1 MRRAGADAWQD
12 EGELFSGDPC
22 TAMQPTTAAFCRPSH
37 LITPGL
43 AFAWKWEFANLS
55 SHGGLLQIIKL
66 LGANEM
72 HTHPAAQAVTA
83 DAPSLLLP
91 EILELAFTL
100 SNTAALFICC
110 LPFAA
115 RAGAGGSRAWLSHC
129 GTQNAATCGNGPR
142 QRLKVGRAAQM
153 KS

>member
-1 MRRAGADAWQD
+1 MYGNETINSCLLPPEPSYNPWPGICMEVGICQPVISWR
-12 EGELFSGDPC
+12 L
-22 TAMQPTTAAFCRPSH
+22 TA
-37 LITPGL
+37 
-43 AFAWKWEFANLS
+43 K
-55 SHGGLLQIIKL
+55 
-66 LGANEM
+66 NEM

-91 EILELAFTL
+91 EFLELAFTL

-129 GTQNAATCGNGPR
+129 GTQNAAACGNGPR